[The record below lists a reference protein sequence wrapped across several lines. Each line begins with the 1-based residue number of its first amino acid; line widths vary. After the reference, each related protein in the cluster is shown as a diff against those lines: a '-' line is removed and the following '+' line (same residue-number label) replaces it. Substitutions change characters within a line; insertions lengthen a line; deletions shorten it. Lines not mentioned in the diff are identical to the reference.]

1 MNPGPDSQHGPGT
14 RSAFGMGG
22 YVANDEHGAGP
33 NIHWVRPCMGTEMN
47 FHEHMNFGGFNGWML
62 KAPDYILPQIQ
73 FHKEEG

>member
-1 MNPGPDSQHGPGT
+1 
-14 RSAFGMGG
+14 
-22 YVANDEHGAGP
+22 VADDEHGAEP
-33 NIHWVRPCMGTEMN
+33 STHWIRPGMGTEMN

>member
-1 MNPGPDSQHGPGT
+1 
-14 RSAFGMGG
+14 
-22 YVANDEHGAGP
+22 
-33 NIHWVRPCMGTEMN
+33 MGTEMN